1 MSFLL
6 PIASDIPP
14 RVVFLSCD
22 SGGGHN
28 AVAQSMIDGMQRH
41 TGVDARVLNVY
52 QTRTQ
57 QIWPL
62 LARIRAKTQTVWKAI
77 YRVTDRHWVIRSVWK
92 TLRPSF
98 LGPLAKA
105 VNGQDDQARP
115 DIVVAVHHAS
125 AQCLESLANRFD
137 RRPMTVV
144 CVTDYEVH
152 ANWIANADLYLAGSD
167 SVYRKLTAE
176 GKRVARLPMLPCR
189 APKFVTPKSVAREG
203 DFLKI
208 LMVMGLEGS
217 SRHKAKRI
225 INQLLRSSGDVQ
237 VKVDVICGR
246 NAKLKAELARIYQN
260 EGAICVHG
268 FVDDIPERMQMA
280 NLALIR
286 LSPNTMTEALAA
298 GTPVIGFDWHV

>member
-1 MSFLL
+1 
-6 PIASDIPP
+6 
-14 RVVFLSCD
+14 
-22 SGGGHN
+22 
-28 AVAQSMIDGMQRH
+28 
-41 TGVDARVLNVY
+41 
-52 QTRTQ
+52 
-57 QIWPL
+57 
-62 LARIRAKTQTVWKAI
+62 
-77 YRVTDRHWVIRSVWK
+77 
-92 TLRPSF
+92 
-98 LGPLAKA
+98 
-105 VNGQDDQARP
+105 
-115 DIVVAVHHAS
+115 
-125 AQCLESLANRFD
+125 

-203 DFLKI
+203 DVLKI

-217 SRHKAKRI
+217 SRRKAKRI
-225 INQLLRSSGDVQ
+225 INQLLRSSGDVK

-246 NAKLKAELARIYQN
+246 NAKLKAELTRIYQN
-260 EGAICVHG
+260 EDAICVHG
-268 FVDDIPERMQMA
+268 FVDDIPERMQIA

-298 GTPVIGFDWHV
+298 GTPVIGFDWHVHEAECLTVLRHFGAGTGSLSVAEAIRRTERFLSDPELRDHWYRRAYKASTQAFGSELAAQCILDPANGFHHAS